1 MNDALPTDILNF
13 FAKYKESFNQLDG
26 VAVASLYR
34 VPSVIVDDASYT
46 IWDSH
51 EKIENNMMALCD
63 GQFRILTQVR
73 RMCSIRLTT
82 FKKLMVNGKSI
93 LSLPIVRND

>member
-1 MNDALPTDILNF
+1 MNNSLPTDILDF

-46 IWDSH
+46 IWDTH
-51 EKIENNMMALCD
+51 EKLKTI
-63 GQFRILTQVR
+63 
-73 RMCSIRLTT
+73 
-82 FKKLMVNGKSI
+82 
-93 LSLPIVRND
+93 